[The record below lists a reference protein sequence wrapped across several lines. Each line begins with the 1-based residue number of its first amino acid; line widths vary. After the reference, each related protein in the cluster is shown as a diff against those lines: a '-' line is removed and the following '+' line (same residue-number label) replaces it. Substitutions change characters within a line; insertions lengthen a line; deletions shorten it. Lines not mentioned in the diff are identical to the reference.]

1 MDLELN
7 VGGYDCEEEGSDGK
21 FRGVVVFKMWRKRSS
36 PEFLV
41 CQFGRNGFEP
51 RLIVS
56 EKDSTLIG

>member
-36 PEFLV
+36 QSFWFVNSVEMDLNL
-41 CQFGRNGFEP
+41 GSLSARKTA
-51 RLIVS
+51 L
-56 EKDSTLIG
+56 